1 MSREVSSSRYRSW
14 SPSSVNRQPPAWLNS
29 VNSLR
34 EVPRGRPAISDVA
47 LLYPELV
54 AASSDAFGW
63 QNIRVI
69 HLRNLNELV
78 VPSSESHC
86 LILNLGT
93 PLFLSA
99 QFDKRKFEGEVRAG
113 EVAIIPADS
122 GWVAQSQSSHCTS
135 LLLIYLRPL
144 FVRSAV
150 GDLNFSYREIGLT
163 PQIGFRNKHI
173 RHVAMSLL
181 QELSEANVVGR
192 LYADSLASGLS
203 MQLVRRYSS
212 LQEVH
217 IGHGG
222 MAPHK
227 LRKAIGIIDRHLA
240 DEKEGRV
247 ALRVV
252 ASQVGMSYFHF
263 SRAFKQS
270 MGMSPTNYIAERR
283 IGRAKELLNETELP
297 ISEIALRSGFSSQSH
312 FTSSFRRVAGSTP
325 KDFRAAI

>member
-1 MSREVSSSRYRSW
+1 
-14 SPSSVNRQPPAWLNS
+14 
-29 VNSLR
+29 
-34 EVPRGRPAISDVA
+34 
-47 LLYPELV
+47 LV
-54 AASSDAFGW
+54 
-63 QNIRVI
+63 
-69 HLRNLNELV
+69 
-78 VPSSESHC
+78 
-86 LILNLGT
+86 LNLGR
-93 PLFLSA
+93 PLFVNA
-99 QFDKRKFEGEVRAG
+99 QFDKRKFAGEVRAG

-122 GWVAQSQSSHCTS
+122 SWVCRSQSSHFSTMM
-135 LLLIYLRPL
+135 LLYLRPL

-150 GDLNFSYREIGLT
+150 TKFNLAYNEIALT

-181 QELSEANVVGR
+181 QALSEANVVGR
-192 LYADSLASGLS
+192 LYADSLAIGLA

-212 LQEVH
+212 LQDVH

-240 DEKEGRV
+240 EEQEGRV

-252 ASQVGMSYFHF
+252 AKQVGMSYFHF

-270 MGMSPTNYIAERR
+270 MGMNPTNYISERR
-283 IGRAKELLNETELP
+283 IERAKELLNETELP